1 MSKYIVETFYTCSFK
16 ITHKLDDLN
25 EKKLSELANRNDGEV
40 KIIDV
45 KLNNRKT
52 KVANKNKNSDE
63 LNNEITAKGTP
74 NISSIVNEKI
84 INSDKMQTSNNLEN
98 NKTTPTNLKNKIN
111 DRSKMP
117 HRRKG
122 YIQKVTIADH
132 KIYLHTGEYDDGKV
146 GEIFIDMNKEG
157 ELVKALMNNF
167 AIAISLGLQ
176 YGVPLDEFVDAF
188 IETKFEPSGEIKGN
202 DRILSASSI
211 LDYIFREL
219 AISYLGREDLAHT
232 PSLSKSNE
240 NRTNNNSE
248 EGDDAFLKLVK
259 GITSKGF
266 VRNKYKDKLVDL
278 SNVRINLK
286 SNK

>member
-1 MSKYIVETFYTCSFK
+1 MSKYLVETFYTCTFK
-16 ITHKLDDLN
+16 IVHKLDELN
-25 EKKLSELANRNDGEV
+25 EKKLSELENRKDGEV
-40 KIIDV
+40 QIIDV
-45 KLNNRKT
+45 RLNNRKT
-52 KVANKNKNSDE
+52 KTTSKKDKFEDSQTNLKVKNASSIASLINEKVTASDDMQISSESKNKN
-63 LNNEITAKGTP
+63 T
-74 NISSIVNEKI
+74 NIPKF
-84 INSDKMQTSNNLEN
+84 
-98 NKTTPTNLKNKIN
+98 NKKNN

-117 HRRKG
+117 DRRKG
-122 YIQKVTIADH
+122 YIQKVSISDH

-202 DRILSASSI
+202 DRILNASSI

-232 PSLSKSNE
+232 PSINKVVNDKVLNDDNE
-240 NRTNNNSE
+240 DT
-248 EGDDAFLKLVK
+248 FLKLVK

-266 VRNKYKDKLVDL
+266 IRSNYKDKLVDL
-278 SNVRINLK
+278 SNIRINLK